1 MTRWPTEFDMY
12 VCQTPVAAVKI
23 AIASIP
29 STVSVSTL
37 LSCPTMPTS
46 SACLSRN
53 GLSMDTPA
61 EITIRTSTV
70 VSRVR

>member
-1 MTRWPTEFDMY
+1 MY

-23 AIASIP
+23 AMPSIP
-29 STVSVSTL
+29 STLRVSTL
-37 LSCPTMPTS
+37 LSCPKMPTS

-53 GLSMDTPA
+53 GLSIDTPA
-61 EITIRTSTV
+61 EITISTRTA